1 MSYIATGFEAEIES
15 HPAAFH
21 AAERNRSFVFVK
33 TTRAISSIPLVFRE
47 WPLLSVALIARVVGW
62 DKRWRVYSHSQLAR

>member
-21 AAERNRSFVFVK
+21 AAERNRRFVFVK
-33 TTRAISSIPLVFRE
+33 TTRAISSFPLGLQRMAFA
-47 WPLLSVALIARVVGW
+47 VAGFNGKSCGVGQ
-62 DKRWRVYSHSQLAR
+62 KVAGGFT